1 MRCSVCHQDY
11 KQSDIIDNY
20 FVKDT
25 TEATSTS
32 DEKAAQVCQNSWPSD
47 NIHKRI
53 RVDAGRHN
61 LGILIFNFLRKRRQG
76 KVLFVYDSG
85 QLYLDKHQIHLVQ
98 NKYKYQETD
107 HTLAFLQSST
117 MVF

>member
-32 DEKAAQVCQNSWPSD
+32 DEKAAQVCQNSWP
-47 NIHKRI
+47 HGYF
-53 RVDAGRHN
+53 AHN
-61 LGILIFNFLRKRRQG
+61 YPDMLIFYFLIEWRQG
-76 KVLFVYDSG
+76 KVLSMN
-85 QLYLDKHQIHLVQ
+85 QASL
-98 NKYKYQETD
+98 
-107 HTLAFLQSST
+107 SSYAQVKFNT
-117 MVF
+117 QHI

>member
-32 DEKAAQVCQNSWPSD
+32 DEKAAQVCHTSELN
-47 NIHKRI
+47 
-53 RVDAGRHN
+53 N
-61 LGILIFNFLRKRRQG
+61 LTESEDYAVWLDSVHLYPQRFAP
-76 KVLFVYDSG
+76 LFWRAQS
-85 QLYLDKHQIHLVQ
+85 
-98 NKYKYQETD
+98 KYEY
-107 HTLAFLQSST
+107 
-117 MVF
+117 

>member
-32 DEKAAQVCQNSWPSD
+32 DEKAAQVCQNNWPSGD
-47 NIHKRI
+47 
-53 RVDAGRHN
+53 DALYEGVSTSVHVGSP
-61 LGILIFNFLRKRRQG
+61 LVSCF
-76 KVLFVYDSG
+76 VLF
-85 QLYLDKHQIHLVQ
+85 
-98 NKYKYQETD
+98 
-107 HTLAFLQSST
+107 FLTFFVMIFLS
-117 MVF
+117 M

>member
-32 DEKAAQVCQNSWPSD
+32 DEKSAQVCQNVWRPGHDDLPWRFSSD
-47 NIHKRI
+47 VLKDLCITLEFRYF
-53 RVDAGRHN
+53 
-61 LGILIFNFLRKRRQG
+61 IF
-76 KVLFVYDSG
+76 
-85 QLYLDKHQIHLVQ
+85 
-98 NKYKYQETD
+98 
-107 HTLAFLQSST
+107 
-117 MVF
+117 

>member
-32 DEKAAQVCQNSWPSD
+32 DEKAAQVCQNVWP
-47 NIHKRI
+47 
-53 RVDAGRHN
+53 
-61 LGILIFNFLRKRRQG
+61 
-76 KVLFVYDSG
+76 
-85 QLYLDKHQIHLVQ
+85 
-98 NKYKYQETD
+98 
-107 HTLAFLQSST
+107 
-117 MVF
+117 

>member
-32 DEKAAQVCQNSWPSD
+32 DEKAAQVCPDQRRPACGLCVHFNSVSRTLFLFCVVGKQN
-47 NIHKRI
+47 
-53 RVDAGRHN
+53 
-61 LGILIFNFLRKRRQG
+61 
-76 KVLFVYDSG
+76 
-85 QLYLDKHQIHLVQ
+85 
-98 NKYKYQETD
+98 
-107 HTLAFLQSST
+107 
-117 MVF
+117 

>member
-32 DEKAAQVCQNSWPSD
+32 DEKAAQVCQIGWPFD
-47 NIHKRI
+47 Q
-53 RVDAGRHN
+53 VA
-61 LGILIFNFLRKRRQG
+61 
-76 KVLFVYDSG
+76 
-85 QLYLDKHQIHLVQ
+85 LYNMCVHLQ
-98 NKYKYQETD
+98 CFAT
-107 HTLAFLQSST
+107 
-117 MVF
+117 

>member
-32 DEKAAQVCQNSWPSD
+32 DEKAAQVYQASWFSD
-47 NIHKRI
+47 DNALYKH
-53 RVDAGRHN
+53 GSTT
-61 LGILIFNFLRKRRQG
+61 
-76 KVLFVYDSG
+76 VLFCIYMG
-85 QLYLDKHQIHLVQ
+85 G
-98 NKYKYQETD
+98 
-107 HTLAFLQSST
+107 
-117 MVF
+117 

>member
-32 DEKAAQVCQNSWPSD
+32 DEKAAQVCESNWSCGNNTLFSNKTKLKVFFQIQST
-47 NIHKRI
+47 
-53 RVDAGRHN
+53 VVV
-61 LGILIFNFLRKRRQG
+61 LRYTPA
-76 KVLFVYDSG
+76 L
-85 QLYLDKHQIHLVQ
+85 
-98 NKYKYQETD
+98 NK
-107 HTLAFLQSST
+107 
-117 MVF
+117 